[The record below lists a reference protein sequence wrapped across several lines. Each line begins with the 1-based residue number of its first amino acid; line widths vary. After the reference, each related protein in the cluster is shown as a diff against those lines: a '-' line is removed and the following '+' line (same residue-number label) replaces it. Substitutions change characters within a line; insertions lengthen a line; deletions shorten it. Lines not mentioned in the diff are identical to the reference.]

1 MEERVESTVSEGRS
15 VVTAPIFD
23 AVPYLIR
30 FPSQRF
36 WVDYDKEADV
46 LYISF
51 RRPQKATDSEM
62 TDEGI
67 MLRYRGDELVGIT
80 ILDVSARSEAQEMNG
95 NGGVKKRT

>member
-1 MEERVESTVSEGRS
+1 
-15 VVTAPIFD
+15 
-23 AVPYLIR
+23 VPYLIR

-36 WVDYDKEADV
+36 WVDYDEEADV

-67 MLRYRGDELVGIT
+67 LLRYREDELVGIT
-80 ILDVSARSEAQEMNG
+80 ILDVSARSEA
-95 NGGVKKRT
+95 

>member
-1 MEERVESTVSEGRS
+1 MEKRVMSTITKGMP
-15 VVTAPIFD
+15 VVTDPILH

-36 WVDYDKEADV
+36 WVDYDEEADV

-62 TDEGI
+62 TDEGVL
-67 MLRYRGDELVGIT
+67 LRYRGDELVGIT
-80 ILDVSARSEAQEMNG
+80 ILDVSAQDEA
-95 NGGVKKRT
+95 

>member
-1 MEERVESTVSEGRS
+1 VA
-15 VVTAPIFD
+15 TAPIFG

-36 WVDYDKEADV
+36 WVDYDEEADV

-67 MLRYRGDELVGIT
+67 LLRYREDELVGIT
-80 ILDVSARSEAQEMNG
+80 ILDVSARSEA
-95 NGGVKKRT
+95 

>member
-1 MEERVESTVSEGRS
+1 MEKRMTPTIARGASVSTE
-15 VVTAPIFD
+15 PIFR

-36 WVDYDKEADV
+36 WVDYDEEADV

-51 RRPQKATDSEM
+51 RHPQEATDSEM

-67 MLRYRGDELVGIT
+67 LLRYRGDELVGMT
-80 ILDVSARSEAQEMNG
+80 ILDVAARREGEA
-95 NGGVKKRT
+95 